1 MRNLKIKHK
10 LFIFISLGAL
20 LTSLLGW
27 LFVQQSQTLYEQLI
41 YRETVDKF
49 HLFSQRIEEKFK
61 EIDKLSL
68 SVMADSDVQ
77 RYLKVIK
84 TEPDT
89 YEAFDAANKLKK
101 KLLTFHLYDYSVS
114 SIVIIDRNS
123 NSHSVG
129 VNVDRMNYANM
140 DDIRELAYEQEGASI
155 WVGGKLQEDAFF
167 SVRDIRE
174 IPELNLQS
182 LGTLFIRIQADKAI
196 YGSAAEKST
205 TYDSSLMIVS
215 GNDIIYPGNT
225 QLKLSDLPI
234 DKSKDYSVITID
246 NHPYLAAQFTLG
258 YTGWTFIHL
267 IPYGSIFKNVMIMK
281 TVLLVLYAVT
291 LLLLLWSG
299 LRFSKSIT
307 KPLEALTQKMV
318 NVEKGQFAIDK
329 ADFPVNRDEVGLLNH
344 NFDKMTEKL
353 DKLINENYI
362 KQIMLKEAEYETLKA
377 QVNPHFLYNTLESIN
392 WLAKMNGQQEI
403 SGMVKALGDMM
414 RAAVSK
420 KEFVTLQEEIANLN
434 NYIHIQQFRFEER
447 LACRIEI
454 SPQLYA
460 LYIPSLILQPIVEN
474 CIKYGIEA
482 ATDRCDITIHA
493 EKRELS
499 ERLVLTIQ
507 DTGPGMDTE
516 YLEKLKHN
524 ETTAAGTGIGLHSID
539 QRLKILFGDGSGVEI
554 ETGPEQ
560 GTIISITIPYLTDI
574 PI

>member
-10 LFIFISLGAL
+10 LFIFISLGAI

-49 HLFSQRIEEKFK
+49 HLFSQRIEEKFM

-77 RYLKVIK
+77 RYLRVIK
-84 TEPDT
+84 TEPNT
-89 YEAFDAANKLKK
+89 YQAFDAANKLKQ

-129 VNVDRMNYANM
+129 VNVDRMNYENM
-140 DDIRELAYEQEGASI
+140 DEIRELAYEQEGASV

-174 IPELNLQS
+174 ITDLNLQS

-196 YGSAAEKST
+196 YASST
-205 TYDSSLMIVS
+205 ESKTYDSSLMIVS
-215 GNDIIYPGNT
+215 GDDIIYPGKT
-225 QLKLSDLPI
+225 RLKMSELPI
-234 DKSKDYSVITID
+234 DKSKDYSVVTID
-246 NHPYLAAQFTLG
+246 HNPYLAAQFTLG

-281 TVLLVLYAVT
+281 TLLLVLYAVT

-307 KPLEALTQKMV
+307 MPLEALTQKMV

-329 ADFPVNRDEVGLLNH
+329 TDFPVNRDEVGLLNH

-392 WLAKMNGQQEI
+392 WLAKINGQPEI

-414 RAAVSK
+414 RVAVSK

-447 LACRIEI
+447 LACHIDI
-454 SPQLYA
+454 SPQLYT
-460 LYIPSLILQPIVEN
+460 LYIPSLIFQPIVEN

-482 ATDRCDITIHA
+482 ATDQCDITIHVG
-493 EKRELS
+493 KQELPD
-499 ERLVLTIQ
+499 RLVLTIQ
-507 DTGPGMDTE
+507 DKGPGMDTE

-539 QRLKILFGDGSGVEI
+539 QRLKILFGDSCGIDI
-554 ETGPEQ
+554 EAGPEQ
-560 GTIISITIPYLTDI
+560 GTIIRIVIPYLTDL